1 MGSECTPPRSV
12 DQAGFASA
20 ERSVWRRTMFM
31 TDDELFE
38 LTGYRQPKKQIAM
51 LKKQGVPFNVNA
63 SGHPKVARAVIEGGR
78 QATKKRE
85 TKD

>member
-38 LTGYRQPKKQIAM
+38 LTGYRQPKHHK
-51 LKKQGVPFNVNA
+51 
-63 SGHPKVARAVIEGGR
+63 H
-78 QATKKRE
+78 
-85 TKD
+85 